1 MGKKRKMS
9 DICKT
14 CRKEFNSGIWVSPQF
29 RDEKVLLF
37 CSEKCKNK
45 YLKMKL
51 DRIKVSYSAYYN
63 KLKKKNGK
71 RTCTFTFL
79 LIEMFI

>member
-1 MGKKRKMS
+1 MAET
-9 DICKT
+9 CKT
-14 CRKEFNSGIWVSPQF
+14 CRKKFNSGIWLSSQF

-51 DRIKVSYSAYYN
+51 NRIKINYPKYSKKLMKSLKN
-63 KLKKKNGK
+63 KNIKIEDLFK
-71 RTCTFTFL
+71 REL
-79 LIEMFI
+79 